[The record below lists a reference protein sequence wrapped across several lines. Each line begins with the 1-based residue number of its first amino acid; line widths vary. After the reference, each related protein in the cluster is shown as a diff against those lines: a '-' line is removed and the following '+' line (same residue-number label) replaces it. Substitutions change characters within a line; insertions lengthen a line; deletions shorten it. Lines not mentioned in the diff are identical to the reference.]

1 MRRHYNAPIAMSCIA
16 LIAVLS
22 GSGAVSSLA
31 FNAAQAEAQPPNPDA
46 ITLSPGPIIG
56 PKNCAE
62 IQQSGFRIGLDSWFV
77 DMSVAVPPLEEPLSY
92 NLQYRITQG
101 SQPTSDW
108 TSDAGPGSQAMG
120 TISPNPQSQTVSIR
134 TPLWGGAL
142 YEFRLGVGGGP
153 PPVFTRS
160 VSVQSPQITCTSVLP
175 PGPDSPTAVSP
186 PAKRTLDQN
195 EAIAAI
201 RNGWTQVLVR
211 RLKRVRISCVAVTEA
226 QQACTVS
233 GLDRKK
239 RVKRAFVVRR
249 ISGGRVSVKVDR

>member
-1 MRRHYNAPIAMSCIA
+1 MSSIA

-22 GSGAVSSLA
+22 GAISGPA
-31 FNAAQAEAQPPNPDA
+31 FNTARAEAQPSNPDD
-46 ITLSPGPIIG
+46 ITLSAGPIIG

-62 IQQSGFRIGLDSWFV
+62 VQESGFRIGLDSWFV
-77 DMSVAVPPLEEPLSY
+77 DIAVTIPPLEEPLSY
-92 NLQYRITQG
+92 LLQYRITQG
-101 SQPTSDW
+101 SQPTGGW
-108 TSDAGPGSQAMG
+108 TSDAGPNSQASG
-120 TISPNPQSQTVSIR
+120 TVSPSPQSQTVNIR

-142 YEFRLGVGGGP
+142 YEFRLEWGGGP
-153 PPVFTRS
+153 PPPATRS
-160 VSVQSPQITCTSVLP
+160 VSVQAPLLTCTSVLP

-186 PAKRTLDQN
+186 PAKRTLSQK

-201 RNGWTQVLVR
+201 RNGWTQTLVR

-226 QQACTVS
+226 QQACTVL
-233 GLDRKK
+233 GLDRKR